1 MPIERIHRSS
11 ALLKLIFVTLLLFL
25 SPVIQAA
32 TVICPMGDVPELPSV
47 QQSDDAEEADN
58 LQVVNDVCIVKAGT
72 YKYLNV
78 NIFDGGTLK
87 FEDEVIDF
95 WAESILVENEGSLIA
110 GSTSAPIG
118 SNGGKLTIHL
128 YGADQLQSPLSDYR
142 FGAAT
147 RKGNKG
153 IVCQSPG
160 GLCGVPEPIWKSNL
174 NIPVEDGNYPK
185 SIKSDLPGGVRDYF
199 YHYKALPFDDGE
211 TDGQVGYF
219 GRKVLAVSYGGTL
232 QLFGKKGATY
242 RENAVCN
249 PADPSSSCTS
259 WARLEGIIPTRNR
272 GNGFADNTPQ
282 TGLVPGDTSLEVDR
296 VVDWEKG
303 DRIVV
308 TTTDYLPG
316 HSEEFTI
323 VSNDGQH
330 IEFESDVPN
339 QGARYY
345 HSGKSYDI
353 SDLPDRLGID
363 AENAETRAAVGLLTR
378 SIRIVS
384 EGDSFKPGS
393 QDNFPPEPGNFFGGH
408 TLVRQGFKTYQ
419 VQGVEFHRLGQGGR
433 MGHYAVHF
441 HHTRKTPAD
450 TFIKDSSINESMT
463 RWIVL
468 HGAQGVLLARNIG
481 YKSIGHGFYL
491 EDATETDNKFYSNLG
506 VFARAAVDNVQ
517 NPRKVPGIISQRQVN
532 ADGVYSINAGGTLTR
547 VQSDYATP
555 TVFWITNTWNDFR
568 YNMAAGAGT
577 CGACYWPIPSLISGG
592 STQMRWES
600 YASLQ
605 RFGGNVGTA
614 PFQRFE
620 GNYCSTAMN
629 SLNTSGDTSACNG
642 LGLNPTA
649 DIPVLVPIENPL
661 IPLPVKP
668 PAAPTPWDQS
678 VYFPRV
684 NSGNFKTGTRCDED
698 STGVRVS
705 TDSNGDTELDCTF
718 VPTCS
723 NQGDSAS
730 YDCMVNVIN
739 RYTTAFNWAETN
751 FGAVWL
757 RGSQWY
763 LVLNSV
769 ISDVQN
775 GGLSIVTG
783 GDYTGSS
790 AINGHWGLVRKT
802 VFIGSTDVTNPYA
815 SDAGPF
821 VKGGLS
827 CEGRSGNN
835 CMAHDE
841 GITMQLSNFGMNQRL
856 FNIYDGPS
864 FQDSNAYLDIYQ
876 YPVDDCQRDLTH
888 PEQSHTCYDASNP
901 ANSSKSMYGR
911 VVGMPA
917 DLDGSCHLP
926 NAAIGWKQPNGFYY
940 PPAFN
945 SKNLFFDGVD
955 IRHFVLE
962 PLFKPGTL
970 DQDNALV
977 AERYCTRSPDMFSA
991 SFTDVDRQTVL
1002 NDDDGSLTGLVETIS
1017 VNEDPFFNAP
1027 VETPECRSGFPATA
1041 KTSPYDYV
1049 TTVIYPECA
1058 IATYKKVPALD
1069 ACAAP
1074 AVWSRPCSNRE
1085 CYGVPLYRQF
1095 LTDAEMATKPL
1106 PDPHIRMMGA
1116 SLFQRSNLT
1125 VNHGKFYID
1134 TTVSE
1139 AEQRKTQN
1147 HVNVFTAGE
1156 TYHVFLLFAKADT
1169 RQTYQLFVG
1178 KNAPADFLTKNVVM
1192 NRVDPKVVPYKFTE
1206 GLWPEGQWERTYDPD
1221 TGILSVTMELSDIQ
1235 PEIDNAISDQCLP
1248 KSACTFR
1255 KNECITSLAPGD
1267 YLYDEYAEGKICANT
1282 ALAVDC
1288 PEGGC
1293 YGFSVTL
1300 PEDFPAGLAGDP
1312 RPEVKPFSSDIENFN
1327 WFVKW
1332 KKTADDSDLAGVCK
1346 QEVSGL

>member
-1 MPIERIHRSS
+1 MR
-11 ALLKLIFVTLLLFL
+11 LTFVILFL
-25 SPVIQAA
+25 VLSRIAEAA
-32 TVICPMGDVPELPSV
+32 TVTCPTDGDSNLPIA
-47 QQSDDAEEADN
+47 QAGND
-58 LQVVNDVCIVKAGT
+58 LHVVAGVCTVKAGT
-72 YKYLNV
+72 YNYRNV

-95 WAESILVENEGSLIA
+95 WAESILVENHGALIA
-110 GSTSAPIG
+110 GSTQAPIG
-118 SNGGKLTIHL
+118 TKDGQLTIHL
-128 YGADQLQSPLSDYR
+128 YGADQLVEPLSDYR

-147 RKGNKG
+147 KKGNAG
-153 IVCQSPG
+153 IVCQSAG
-160 GLCGVPEPIWKSNL
+160 GLCGVPEEIWNSN
-174 NIPVEDGNYPK
+174 VDVSVGDGNYPG
-185 SIKSDLPGGVRDYF
+185 SVKSDLPGGVHDYF
-199 YHYKALPFDDGE
+199 YRYQPMPFDDGE
-211 TDGQVGYF
+211 TNGQVGYF

-232 QLFGKKGATY
+232 QLFGKKGASYAQAEACYTANPPASCK
-242 RENAVCN
+242 RSVCN

-259 WARLEGIIPTRNR
+259 WARLGVILPTPKK
-272 GNGFADNTPQ
+272 GVTSTGDQPQ
-282 TGLVPGDTSLEVDR
+282 VGLMPGATTLKVDR
-296 VVDWEKG
+296 VVDWEAG
-303 DRIVV
+303 DQVVV

-330 IEFESDVPN
+330 IEFKSDEPN
-339 QGARYY
+339 QGARYF
-345 HSGKSYDI
+345 HSGKRYDI

-384 EGDSFKPGS
+384 EGDSFSPGT
-393 QDNFPPEPGNFFGGH
+393 QDNFPPQPGNFFGGH
-408 TLVRQGFKTYQ
+408 TVVRQGVKKYQ
-419 VQGVEFHRLGQGGR
+419 VQGVEFKRLGQGGR

-441 HHTRKTPAD
+441 HHTRKAPAD
-450 TFIKDSSINESMT
+450 TFVKDSSINESMT
-463 RWIVL
+463 RWIAL
-468 HGAQGVLLARNIG
+468 HGAQGILLQRNVG

-506 VFARAAVDNVQ
+506 VFARAAVDNIQ
-517 NPRKVPGIISQRQVN
+517 NPRKVPGIISQRQ
-532 ADGVYSINAGGTLTR
+532 INGNGDYLIEPGGTLTR

-555 TVFWITNTWNDFR
+555 SVFWITNTWNDFR

-577 CGACYWPIPSLISGG
+577 CGACYWPIPALISGH
-592 STQMRWES
+592 STHMRWES

-605 RFGGNVGTA
+605 RLGGSVGTA

-642 LGLNPTA
+642 LGLNPST
-649 DIPVLVPIENPL
+649 DIPQLVPIENPL
-661 IPLPVKP
+661 IPLPAKP
-668 PAAPTPWDQS
+668 PEPPTPWDQS
-678 VYFPRV
+678 MYFPRV
-684 NSGNFKTGTRCDED
+684 NSGNFKTGTRCDAQ
-698 STGVRVS
+698 SAGARVS
-705 TDSNGDTELDCTF
+705 TDANGETEVDCTF
-718 VPTCS
+718 VQPCS
-723 NQGDSAS
+723 NLDDSVR
-730 YDCMVNVIN
+730 DNCMVNVIN

-769 ISDVQN
+769 VSDVQN

-802 VFIGSTDVTNPYA
+802 VFIGSTDDSNPYA

-821 VKGGLS
+821 VAGGLS
-827 CEGRSGNN
+827 CEGRSGSN
-835 CMAHDE
+835 CLSHDE

-876 YPVDDCQRDLTH
+876 TPVDDCQRDLNN
-888 PEQSHTCYDASNP
+888 PDQSHICYDASNP
-901 ANSSKSMYGR
+901 ANSSQSMYGR
-911 VVGMPA
+911 VVGVPA
-917 DLDGSCHLP
+917 DENGDCHLP

-945 SKNLFFDGVD
+945 SKNLFFDGVG

-962 PLFKPGTL
+962 PLFIPGTL
-970 DQDNALV
+970 QQDNALV

-1002 NDDDGSLTGLVETIS
+1002 NDDDGSLTGLAETIS

-1027 VETPECRSGFPATA
+1027 VETFECRSGSPSTA

-1049 TTVIYPECA
+1049 STVIYPECA
-1058 IATYKKVPALD
+1058 RATYQQIPPTAE
-1069 ACAAP
+1069 CAAP
-1074 AVWSRPCSNRE
+1074 AIWSRPCSNKE
-1085 CYGVPLYRQF
+1085 CYGVPLYRQY
-1095 LTDAEMATKPL
+1095 LTDEEMATTPL

-1116 SLFQRSNLT
+1116 SLYQRSNLT

-1139 AEQRKTQN
+1139 AEQRKTQK
-1147 HVNVFTAGE
+1147 HVNVFTAGQ
-1156 TYHVFLLFAKADT
+1156 TYRLFLLFAKADT
-1169 RQTYQLFVG
+1169 RQTYQMFVG
-1178 KNAPADFLTKNVVM
+1178 KNAPADFLTNNVVM
-1192 NRVDPKVVPYKFTE
+1192 NRVDPKVVPYTFSDE
-1206 GLWPEGQWERTYDPD
+1206 LWPQGQWQRTYDPD
-1221 TGILSVTMELSDIQ
+1221 TGILSVTMDLSDIQ
-1235 PEIDNAISDQCLP
+1235 PEIDIALEKQCLP
-1248 KSACTFR
+1248 KSVCKFENNACV
-1255 KNECITSLAPGD
+1255 TSLVQGD
-1267 YLYDEYAEGKICANT
+1267 YLFDEFVEGDICANT

-1288 PEGGC
+1288 PDGGC
-1293 YGFSVTL
+1293 FGFSVTL
-1300 PEDFPAGLAGDP
+1300 PDDFPSGLSVDP
-1312 RPEVKPFSSDIENFN
+1312 RPPVEPFSSDTGFDWNVP
-1327 WFVKW
+1327 WQHPV
-1332 KKTADDSDLAGVCK
+1332 DPSLAGACADPF
-1346 QEVSGL
+1346 